1 MFAHTYTY
9 ASFYYVKKPNNS
21 IIYERL
27 KRFTAF
33 VSRCISA
40 NCYYKCITVFGAFP
54 ALALMHLY
62 IRVCMYILRIHYT
75 IRVCS
80 LYYVYT
86 LALCITRVNNT
97 YYCYIRIRVQ
107 SMVNLY
113 ISLSNI

>member
-62 IRVCMYILRIHYT
+62 IRVYMYILRIHYDPCLL
-75 IRVCS
+75 IILC
-80 LYYVYT
+80 VYT
-86 LALCITRVNNT
+86 CTMHYT
-97 YYCYIRIRVQ
+97 
-107 SMVNLY
+107 SK
-113 ISLSNI
+113 